1 MPNRLIHATSP
12 YLRQHA
18 HNPVDWYPWNEEALT
33 KAKAEDKPIL
43 VSIGYSSCHWC
54 HVMERESFE
63 NADIAALMNEHF
75 VCIKVD
81 REERPDIDQIYM
93 DAVQAMKINGGWPLN
108 VFLTPDQK
116 PFYGGTYFPPPRWTS
131 VLTQLQ
137 RAFRDRR
144 QEIDESAEDLT
155 RHLNTSDTHRF
166 VSAPNLEFPWK
177 TMQQAF
183 DVLRGRFDAQWG
195 GIDKA
200 PKFVMP
206 AIWQW
211 LALFQ
216 HAEQHAEADAML
228 HLTLQK
234 MSDAGLYDQL
244 GGGFAR
250 YSVDG
255 EWFAPHFEKMLYD
268 NGQLLSLYAT
278 GHQIAAKARYA
289 EILTETFQWLVSDM
303 QHPQGGFY
311 SALDADSEGMEGRYY
326 VWTYAEWEAALPEGS
341 TQLANFYSLEKEG
354 NWEHGFSILKRPANV
369 DEWISQNAPATD
381 FYQHLRSA
389 KRMLLNIREKRLR
402 PGLDDKILTGWNAL
416 TVTGLVRASLAT
428 ANHDMLEAAA
438 RAMQFIE
445 THLTNEG
452 RLLRSFKD
460 YSNSTEAFLEDYA
473 ALIEAYVELY
483 QATFDEAH
491 LTKAEQ
497 LTTYVFSHFYD
508 AEDGYFHFTSHG
520 SEKLIARKKE
530 IFDNVIPS
538 SNALMAG
545 NLLTLSTLLDKT
557 VWRETARQM
566 TSGLSNLIAQE
577 PVYLSQWAQVFARL
591 ARGITEVVITGPKAL
606 DYRREMGR
614 QYLPFAVF
622 CGASGASTL
631 PLLRERISTDEV
643 TRIYVC
649 QNNTCRQP
657 VTSVAE
663 ALQVIKHVG
672 KSVF

>member
-18 HNPVDWYPWNEEALT
+18 HNPVEWFPWGEEALA
-33 KAKAEDKPIL
+33 KARAEDKPIL

-63 NADIAALMNEHF
+63 NTDIAALMNEHF

-116 PFYGGTYFPPPRWTS
+116 PFYGGTYFPPPRWAS

-137 RAFRDRR
+137 RAFRERR
-144 QEIDESAEDLT
+144 REIDESAEDLT

-166 VSAPNLEFPWK
+166 VSAPVADFRWDA
-177 TMQQAF
+177 MQQAF
-183 DVLRGRFDAQWG
+183 DVLHSRFDHEWG

-206 AIWQW
+206 AVWQW
-211 LALFQ
+211 LAMYQ
-216 HAEQHAEADAML
+216 HVESDTKAAEML
-228 HLTLQK
+228 HVTLQK
-234 MSDAGLYDQL
+234 MADAGLYDQL
-244 GGGFAR
+244 RGGFAR
-250 YSVDG
+250 YSVDN

-278 GHQIAAKARYA
+278 GYQMARLPRYA
-289 EILTETFQWLVSDM
+289 EILIETFEWLAAEM

-326 VWTYAEWEAALPEGS
+326 VWTYAEWEAALT
-341 TQLANFYSLEKEG
+341 TQAALLADFYAIEKTG
-354 NWEHGFSILKRPANV
+354 NWEHGFSILKRPQDV
-369 DEWISQNAPATD
+369 DQWLSGRHLAPAFVEQLKT
-381 FYQHLRSA
+381 A
-389 KRMLLNIREKRLR
+389 KRALLDHREKRPR

-416 TVTGLVRASLAT
+416 TITGLVRASLAT
-428 ANHDMLEAAA
+428 AHPHLLEAAEQ
-438 RAMQFIE
+438 AMRFLE
-445 THLTNEG
+445 TQLIHDG
-452 RLLRSFKD
+452 KVLRSFKEKP
-460 YSNSTEAFLEDYA
+460 NPTEAFLEDYA
-473 ALIEAYVELY
+473 ALIEAYAELY
-483 QATFDEAH
+483 QATFREAY
-491 LTKAEQ
+491 LTQAET
-497 LTTYVFSHFYD
+497 LTTYVFTHFFD
-508 AEDGYFHFTSHG
+508 AEEGYFHFTSHG

-545 NLLTLSTLLDKT
+545 NLISLGTLLQKPT
-557 VWRETARQM
+557 WLQAARQM
-566 TSGLSNLIAQE
+566 TSGLASLIAQE
-577 PVYLSQWAQVFARL
+577 PVYLSRWAQVFARL
-591 ARGITEVVITGPKAL
+591 AHGTLEVVITGPEAR
-606 DYRREMGR
+606 DYRAELGR
-614 QYLPFAVF
+614 HHLPFALF
-622 CGASGASTL
+622 CGTSHTSDL
-631 PLLRERISTDEV
+631 PLLRDRTQADGL
-643 TRIYVC
+643 TRIFIC
-649 QNNTCRQP
+649 QNNTCQRP

-663 ALQVIKHVG
+663 ALDVIKHVG
-672 KSVF
+672 KSVS